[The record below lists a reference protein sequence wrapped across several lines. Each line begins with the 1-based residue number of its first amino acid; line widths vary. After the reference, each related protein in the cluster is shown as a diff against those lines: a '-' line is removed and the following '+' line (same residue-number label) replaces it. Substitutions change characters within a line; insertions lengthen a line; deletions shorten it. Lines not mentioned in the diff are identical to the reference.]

1 MRTLQNRLDATI
13 KAYRA
18 EFAGKPRDTRD
29 VDRLDELTREARGVL
44 SSLERR
50 IGPLRKDERALFAD
64 ARKWI
69 DVFVRERAAIVE
81 QKSAP
86 ARTPERK
93 LAAEPGGRT
102 NLYLALLRSRH
113 HPGAQRLDLALL
125 YEVIEGLEQCE
136 RDMLEWTPDVRE
148 RWMTENIAG
157 VQGSLAASRANETEI
172 AKAMAT
178 GGVPERRGFL
188 LQLGAD
194 IEHFLAWEEKFIRR
208 GARRPARRRHAAAT
222 LTLLSNRI
230 RMIGGLSGADA
241 DVVAGMF
248 RRAEQLEAQEEAELK
263 PEVVDSVVKELEAE
277 LASIAQVYKRDFAN
291 KLRTEV
297 NLPLLRRVL
306 HRASSVAI
314 QATDLWKSVPNEQ
327 TEAFRFRTRE
337 RAFLYEDE
345 ERAVAEQQGKPGSR

>member
-1 MRTLQNRLDATI
+1 M
-13 KAYRA
+13 
-18 EFAGKPRDTRD
+18 
-29 VDRLDELTREARGVL
+29 
-44 SSLERR
+44 
-50 IGPLRKDERALFAD
+50 
-64 ARKWI
+64 
-69 DVFVRERAAIVE
+69 
-81 QKSAP
+81 
-86 ARTPERK
+86 
-93 LAAEPGGRT
+93 
-102 NLYLALLRSRH
+102 
-113 HPGAQRLDLALL
+113 
-125 YEVIEGLEQCE
+125 
-136 RDMLEWTPDVRE
+136 
-148 RWMTENIAG
+148 
-157 VQGSLAASRANETEI
+157 
-172 AKAMAT
+172 
-178 GGVPERRGFL
+178 
-188 LQLGAD
+188 QLGAD